1 MTEDRTQGLIRE
13 ANAMRLSRRS
23 ILRRAS
29 ALGLSTAAAG
39 TVLGATGKV
48 VSANPFPAVLQGGSL
63 NILASTAFVPA
74 AQDFFA
80 EQAKTFG
87 EENGVDVTTDFVNW
101 PDLQPRTT
109 SAVQAGAGPDVV
121 ELWDTIPY
129 LFSESLVDVGDI
141 VSSLEEVQGGYY
153 DWVTK
158 TAAVDG
164 EWLSIPHGTSSIAVA
179 YRKSF
184 LEEAGLED
192 PENNFPDNWEDL
204 FALGKTLKENGHPI
218 GQSLGQSLG
227 DPPNFCYP
235 YMWSYGAMEVEEDGT
250 TVAIDTDAF
259 REALDRFIEG
269 WKDGFDETGL
279 GWDDSTNNSAYLAGE
294 ISMTQNGSSIYLAA
308 KDPDGENSNPELAE
322 DTYHAALPGG
332 PAGKFAVLGSRSM
345 GIMKYSKN
353 QDVAKAFLEW
363 WFQAEQFQAWLQSF
377 EGYIIPP
384 GPAFIEDPVFTE
396 DPKLAEFVRIVDYGR
411 NKGYA
416 GPANLKS
423 AKSAAQYIVVN
434 TFAEAVQNNDA
445 GGAIE
450 QAARLLERVYGR

>member
-1 MTEDRTQGLIRE
+1 MTEDRTQNLIRE
-13 ANAMRLSRRS
+13 ATAMRLSRRS

-39 TVLGATGKV
+39 TVLSATGKA
-48 VSANPFPAVLQGGSL
+48 VSARPFPAVLQGGSL
-63 NILASTAFVPA
+63 NILVSTAFVPA
-74 AQDFFA
+74 AQDYFA

-109 SAVQAGAGPDVV
+109 SAVQAGAGPDIV
-121 ELWDTIPY
+121 EMWDTIPY
-129 LFSESLVDVGDI
+129 LFSENLVDMSDLAE
-141 VSSLEEVQGGYY
+141 SLEKIQGGYY
-153 DWVTK
+153 DWVTQ

-164 EWLSIPHGTSSIAVA
+164 QWLSIPHGTSSIAVA
-179 YRKSF
+179 YRASW
-184 LEEAGLED
+184 LEEAGVED
-192 PENNFPDNWEDL
+192 AANNFPKTWEEL
-204 FALGKTLKENGHPI
+204 FEVGKRLKENGHPI
-218 GQSLGQSLG
+218 GQALGQSLG
-227 DPPNFCYP
+227 DPPAFAYP

-250 TVAIDTDAF
+250 TVAIDTPEF
-259 REALDRFIEG
+259 RDGLDLFIQA

-294 ISMTQNGSSIYLAA
+294 ISMTLNGSSIYLAA
-308 KDPDGENSNPELAE
+308 RDPDGENANPEIAE
-322 DTYHAALPGG
+322 DTYHAPLPAG
-332 PAGKFAVLGSRSM
+332 PAGQFSQLGSRSM
-345 GIMKYSKN
+345 GILKYSKN

-363 WFQAEQFQAWLQSF
+363 WFQPEQFTAWLQAF

-396 DPKLAEFVRIVDYGR
+396 DPKLEEFVNIVNYGR

-423 AKSAAQYIVVN
+423 AQAAAQYIVVN
-434 TFAEAVQNNDA
+434 CFAEAVQ
-445 GGAIE
+445 GGDSGAAVE